1 MKRASLM
8 IANCACLASVMAL
21 GQGAAADDFAQLALV
36 IPQPGRPIDRMP
48 DDAELL
54 RRHARVGRVDIQIDD
69 VFETQTAL
77 AAPYRLAN
85 TLHIS
90 TRQQTVA
97 NQLLFRSG
105 DAYDPR
111 SLEESARLLRDQRY
125 LNEATIEPVRYNADN
140 SVDVMVRVHDVWTL
154 SPGFSFGRKG
164 GANSVNL
171 EFEDTNF
178 LGWGK
183 QIGVERSSTVDR
195 DTWRLAYKDP
205 QLFGSWWRLGMS
217 HADMSD
223 GNETMLSLGRPFYS
237 LDSRWSLNI
246 AGSDSTT
253 TQSQYS
259 LGDIV
264 NQFQVQQSSF
274 DLSGGWSKGLHDGW
288 TQRYLGGLRYLN
300 RRFAAPLDGG
310 TENLPDN
317 VIPPDRVLA
326 YPWIGVEL
334 IEDQYRK
341 TRNLDQIGRTE
352 DLYLGHT
359 ARVEVG
365 YAPTAFGST
374 ENAFML
380 NASAQAGLELAA
392 EQYLIGNVGLHGRV
406 ERGELRNT
414 LLDLG
419 SRYYLRQSLRSV
431 LFASATVSFAS
442 QLDPEEQLLLGGD
455 NGLRGY
461 PLRYQAGT
469 SRALLTI
476 EERFYTNWQPLKLFN
491 VGAAV
496 FFDAGRTW
504 GTDPYAAASGSS
516 ESLGWL
522 RDVGVGLRLGS
533 ARSGL
538 GNVLHIDVAMPLD
551 GGSDIDSVQFLVETR
566 RSF

>member
-1 MKRASLM
+1 MKRVNTA
-8 IANCACLASVMAL
+8 IAHGVCLAMLLAL
-21 GQGAAADDFAQLALV
+21 GPVAAAEDIAQLAL
-36 IPQPGRPIDRMP
+36 ITPQAGPSANRALDSGQ
-48 DDAELL
+48 LL
-54 RRHARVGRVDIQIDD
+54 RRRAKIGRVDILVDD
-69 VFETQTAL
+69 VFEKGTSL

-90 TRQQTVA
+90 TKTQTIA
-97 NQLLFRSG
+97 NQLLFHSG
-105 DAYDPR
+105 DAYDPH
-111 SLEESARLLRDQRY
+111 SLEESARMLRDQRY
-125 LNEATIEPVRYNADN
+125 LNEASIEPVRYNDDN
-140 SVDVMVRVHDVWTL
+140 TVDVLVRVHDVWTM

-164 GANSVNL
+164 GANSINL

-183 QIGVERSSTVDR
+183 QIAVDRSSTVDR
-195 DTWRLAYKDP
+195 DIWRIAYKDP
-205 QLFGSWWRLGMS
+205 QVFGSWWRLGAS

-223 GNETMLSLGRPFYS
+223 GHESTLSLGRPFYS
-237 LDSRWSLNI
+237 LDSRWSFNV
-246 AGSDSTT
+246 AAVDSTA

-259 LGDIV
+259 LGEIV
-264 NQFQVQQSSF
+264 NQFQMQQSSF
-274 DLSGGWSKGLHDGW
+274 DVGGGWSQGLREGW
-288 TQRYLGGLRYLN
+288 TRRYLGGLRYID
-300 RRFAAPLDGG
+300 RAFAPPIDGG
-310 TENLPDN
+310 TADLVSNA
-317 VIPPDRVLA
+317 IPQGRVLA
-326 YPWIGVEL
+326 YPWAGVEV

-352 DLYLGHT
+352 DLYLGRT
-359 ARVEVG
+359 ARLELG
-365 YAPTAFGST
+365 YASTAFGST
-374 ENAFML
+374 QSALMI
-380 NASAQAGLELAA
+380 NASAQAGFEPAD
-392 EQYLIGNVGLHGRV
+392 EQYIIGNIGLHGRV

-414 LLDLG
+414 LLDIG

-431 LFASATVSFAS
+431 LFASATFSLAS

-469 SRALLTI
+469 SRALFTI

-504 GTDPYAAASGSS
+504 GTDPYAAANGSG

-551 GGSDIDSVQFLVETR
+551 GGNDIDNVQFLIETR